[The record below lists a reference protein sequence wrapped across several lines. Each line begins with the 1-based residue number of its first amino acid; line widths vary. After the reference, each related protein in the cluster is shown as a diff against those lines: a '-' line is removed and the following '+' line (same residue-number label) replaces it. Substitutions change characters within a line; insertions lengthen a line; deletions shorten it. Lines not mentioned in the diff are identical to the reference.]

1 MSKLLRSILDMSKC
15 PKNPVVTIYDR
26 DDIKICSTSHD
37 IEFDYIRLQIAKHKI
52 EGCYLIYNN
61 KKYTIDSCGRING
74 WPNGLFDIN
83 THITAEI
90 CMCSLSEPKQW
101 PKYSSIIDKINCPVN
116 EYVEIYDNEN
126 NLIIRTNSDLEFN
139 WVRAEIKEKNL
150 KGCYLIFRG
159 EKIEINENGDLV
171 EYPHGLFE
179 YNGEQLC
186 RML

>member
-26 DDIKICSTSHD
+26 DDIKVCSTSNE
-37 IEFDYIRLQIAKHKI
+37 IEFDYIRWQIAENKI
-52 EGCYLIYNN
+52 EGCYIIFNDN
-61 KKYTIDSCGRING
+61 KYPIESNGRINS
-74 WPNGLFDIN
+74 WPKGLFDVN
-83 THITAEI
+83 TGLLVKII
-90 CMCSLSEPKQW
+90 KSDFEPK
-101 PKYSSIIDKINCPVN
+101 KKKSKLIDSDACPSN
-116 EYVEIYDNEN
+116 EHVEIYDNED
-126 NLIIRTNSDLEFN
+126 NLIVRTNSDLEFN

-159 EKIEINENGDLV
+159 KKIEINENGDLV